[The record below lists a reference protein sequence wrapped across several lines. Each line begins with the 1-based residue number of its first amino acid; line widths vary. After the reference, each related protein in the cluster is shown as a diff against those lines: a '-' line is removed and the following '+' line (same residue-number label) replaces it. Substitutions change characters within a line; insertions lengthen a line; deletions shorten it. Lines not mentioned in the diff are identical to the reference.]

1 MNKNECIKCLLF
13 QCSVRTMAS
22 HKVAQ
27 TRIISATKK
36 PTVASRQP
44 SAISRQT
51 SAMSRQASDLSRAP
65 SSKGTSPFVRVVYA
79 KNAVKTLAKKQ
90 RSNLSMNSI
99 KSDATH
105 ITLGPGSGMENYD
118 CPTPTIPNK
127 LLLEHSQKTLENV
140 QQTVSNATDQINKTI
155 NANLSDLRTLE
166 NKMLTKSQM
175 LDEYR
180 NLMQQDANNNDEI
193 ITIHG
198 HESGTDKIRI
208 DMQLQNPDYVDDN
221 NSNQM
226 GSR

>member
-1 MNKNECIKCLLF
+1 
-13 QCSVRTMAS
+13 MAS
-22 HKVAQ
+22 QKVAS
-27 TRIISATKK
+27 TRMTSATKK
-36 PTVASRQP
+36 PAPASRQP
-44 SAISRQT
+44 SAVSRQISDVKRQT

-79 KNAVKTLAKKQ
+79 KNAVKTLANKQ
-90 RSNLSMNSI
+90 RSNLSMNSV

-118 CPTPTIPNK
+118 CPTPTVPNK
-127 LLLEHSQKTLENV
+127 RLLEHSQKTLENV
-140 QQTVSNATDQINKTI
+140 QQTVTNATDQINKTI
-155 NANLSDLRTLE
+155 NANLTDLRTLE

-198 HESGTDKIRI
+198 HASGGDKIRI
-208 DMQLQNPDYVDDN
+208 DMQDQGADFKDIDDDD
-221 NSNQM
+221 SIHM